1 MSAEPEI
8 SVAAANAGELNQPK
22 PRWMPLEGNPEVLNK
37 YLQNLGVKNEN
48 YEFVEIIGFDEEL
61 LAFVP
66 QPVAAVLLIFPITE
80 QHEKNRRKEFD
91 EAAST
96 PPDYSQ
102 AIYFLRQSIGNA
114 CGSIAVIHS
123 IANNL
128 EKFHLHAH
136 KPLAQFLETT
146 KLMTPEQRAEHL
158 KHALDMATANDTI
171 AEEGES
177 RVIDRDE
184 HVNLHFVCFVNVNNE
199 LYELDGRHP
208 HPIKHPVKI
217 RTGDALDLLRSTKD
231 VILKLVEDAGG
242 DIRFSMLALTKM
254 AD

>member
-1 MSAEPEI
+1 MSTASEI
-8 SVAAANAGELNQPK
+8 SVAAANAGELNSPK
-22 PRWMPLEGNPEVLNK
+22 PRWMPLEGNPDVLNK
-37 YLQNLGVKNEN
+37 YIKNLGVKNDD
-48 YEFVEIIGFDEEL
+48 YEFVEVIGFDEEL

-66 QPVAAVLLIFPITE
+66 QPVCAVLLIFPITE
-80 QHEKNRRKEFD
+80 AHEKHRQKEME
-91 EAAST
+91 EATHS

-102 AIYFLRQSIGNA
+102 AIYFLKQTVGNA

-123 IANNL
+123 VANNL
-128 EKFHLHAH
+128 EKFQLDSH

-158 KHALDMATANDTI
+158 KHAMDMATANDEI

-184 HVNLHFVCFVNVNNE
+184 HVNLHFVCFVNINNE

-208 HPIKHPVKI
+208 HPIKHQI
-217 RTGDALDLLRSTKD
+217 QGQDGQTLDLLRATKKI
-231 VILKLVEDAGG
+231 ILKLIENAGD
-242 DIRFSMLALTKM
+242 DIRFSMMALTKI
-254 AD
+254 AN

>member
-1 MSAEPEI
+1 MNTISDI

-37 YLQNLGVKNEN
+37 YIKNLGVKNDN

-61 LAFVP
+61 LSFVP
-66 QPVAAVLLIFPITE
+66 QPVSAVLLVFPITE
-80 QHEKNRRKEFD
+80 EHEQHRRKELE
-91 EAAST
+91 EAAHT

-102 AIYFLRQSIGNA
+102 AIYFLRQAVGNA

-128 EKFHLHAH
+128 EKFQLDAH
-136 KPLAQFLETT
+136 KPLAHFLETT

-158 KHALDMATANDTI
+158 KHSNDMATANDTM

-208 HPIKHPVKI
+208 HPIKHSIQGEP
-217 RTGDALDLLRSTKD
+217 GQPLDLLRSTKN
-231 VILKLVEDAGG
+231 VILQLIENAGG
-242 DIRFSMLALTKM
+242 DIRFSMMALTKTS
-254 AD
+254 

>member
-1 MSAEPEI
+1 MSASGEI
-8 SVAAANAGELNQPK
+8 SVSAAHAGELNQPK

-37 YLQNLGVKNEN
+37 YIKNLGVKNDN

-61 LAFVP
+61 LSFVP
-66 QPVAAVLLIFPITE
+66 QPVSAVLLVFPITE
-80 QHEKNRRKEFD
+80 EHEQHRRKELE
-91 EAAST
+91 EAAHT

-102 AIYFLRQSIGNA
+102 AIYFLRQAVGNA

-128 EKFHLHAH
+128 EKFQLDSH

-158 KHALDMATANDTI
+158 KHAMDMATANDTM

-184 HVNLHFVCFVNVNNE
+184 HVNLHFVCFINVNNE

-208 HPIKHPVKI
+208 HPIKHSVQKQAGQP
-217 RTGDALDLLRSTKD
+217 LDLLRSTKD
-231 VILKLVEDAGG
+231 IILKLIEHAGG
-242 DIRFSMLALTKM
+242 DIRFSMMALTKTT
-254 AD
+254 

>member
-1 MSAEPEI
+1 MTTSAEI
-8 SVAAANAGELNQPK
+8 SVAAATAGELNQPK

-37 YLQNLGVKNEN
+37 YIKNLGVKNDD
-48 YEFVEIIGFDEEL
+48 YEFAEIIGFDEEL
-61 LAFVP
+61 LAFIP
-66 QPVAAVLLIFPITE
+66 QPVIAVLLIFPITDA
-80 QHEKNRRKEFD
+80 HEDRRQKEFE
-91 EAAST
+91 EAAHT

-102 AIYFLRQSIGNA
+102 AIYFLKQTIGNA

-128 EKFHLHAH
+128 EKFQLDSH

-158 KHALDMATANDTI
+158 KHAMDMATANDTI

-177 RVIDRDE
+177 EVIDREE

-208 HPIKHPVKI
+208 HPIKHKAKGEQGQ
-217 RTGDALDLLRSTKD
+217 TLDLLRSTKD
-231 VILKLVEDAGG
+231 IIMKLIDNAGG
-242 DIRFSMLALTKM
+242 DIRFSMMALTKIE
-254 AD
+254 

>member
-1 MSAEPEI
+1 MSKTADI
-8 SVAAANAGELNQPK
+8 SVSAATAGELNQPK
-22 PRWMPLEGNPEVLNK
+22 PRWMPLEGNPDVLNK
-37 YLQNLGVKNEN
+37 YIKNLGVKNDN
-48 YEFVEIIGFDEEL
+48 YEFIEIIGFDEEL
-61 LAFVP
+61 LSFVP
-66 QPVAAVLLIFPITE
+66 QPVSAVLLVFPITDE
-80 QHEKNRRKEFD
+80 HEKHRQTEFE
-91 EAAST
+91 EAAQT

-102 AIYFLRQSIGNA
+102 AIYFLKQAVGNA

-128 EKFHLHAH
+128 EKFQLDSH

-158 KHALDMATANDTI
+158 KHAMDMATANDTM

-184 HVNLHFVCFVNVNNE
+184 HVNLHFVCFINVNNE

-208 HPIKHPVKI
+208 HPIKHSIEKQP
-217 RTGDALDLLRSTKD
+217 GQPLDLLRSTKD
-231 VILKLVEDAGG
+231 VILKLIEHAGG
-242 DIRFSMLALTKM
+242 DIRFSMMALTKTT
-254 AD
+254 

>member
-1 MSAEPEI
+1 MSKVSEI

-37 YLQNLGVKNEN
+37 FIKNLGVKNDD
-48 YEFVEIIGFDEEL
+48 YEFVEIIGLDEEL

-66 QPVAAVLLIFPITE
+66 QPVSAVLLIFPITD
-80 QHEKNRRKEFD
+80 QHEEQRRKEYE
-91 EAAST
+91 EALHI

-102 AIYFLRQSIGNA
+102 AIYFLKQSVGNA

-128 EKFHLHAH
+128 EKFQLDAH

-158 KHALDMATANDTI
+158 KHAMDMATANDTM

-208 HPIKHPVKI
+208 HPIKHSVQLQPGE
-217 RTGDALDLLRSTKD
+217 TLDLLRSTKD
-231 VILKLVEDAGG
+231 VILKLIENTGG
-242 DIRFSMLALTKM
+242 DIRFSLIALTK
-254 AD
+254 AT

>member
-1 MSAEPEI
+1 MSTGAEI
-8 SVAAANAGELNQPK
+8 SVAAANAGELNKPK

-37 YLQNLGVKNEN
+37 YLKNLGVKSDD

-66 QPVAAVLLIFPITE
+66 QPVSAVLLIFPITDE
-80 QHEKNRRKEFD
+80 HEKHREKEF
-91 EAAST
+91 EQAAHT

-102 AIYFLRQSIGNA
+102 AIYFLRQSVGNA

-128 EKFHLHAH
+128 EKFQLDSH
-136 KPLAQFLETT
+136 KPLAHFLETT

-171 AEEGES
+171 AEEGDS
-177 RVIDRDE
+177 DVIDRDE

-208 HPIKHPVKI
+208 HPIKHSVKI
-217 RTGDALDLLRSTKD
+217 QPEQSLDLLRVSQ
-231 VILKLVEDAGG
+231 
-242 DIRFSMLALTKM
+242 F
-254 AD
+254 

>member
-1 MSAEPEI
+1 MSAVREI
-8 SVAAANAGELNQPK
+8 SVAAANAGETDQPN

-37 YLQNLGVKNEN
+37 YLKNLGVKNEE
-48 YEFVEIIGFDEEL
+48 YEFTEIIGFDEEL
-61 LAFVP
+61 LGFVP
-66 QPVAAVLLIFPITE
+66 QPVSAVLLIFPITE
-80 QHEKNRRKEFD
+80 EHELQRKKEFE
-91 EAAST
+91 EAAHT

-102 AIYFLRQSIGNA
+102 AIYFLKQTVGNA

-128 EKFHLHAH
+128 EKFQLDPH

-158 KHALDMATANDTI
+158 KHAMDMATANDTI

-177 RVIDRDE
+177 RVVDRDE
-184 HVNLHFVCFVNVNNE
+184 HVNLHFVCFVSVNNE

-208 HPIKHPVKI
+208 HPIKHPVQAEPGKP
-217 RTGDALDLLRSTKD
+217 LDLLRSTKD
-231 VILKLVEDAGG
+231 VILKLIETSGG
-242 DIRFSMLALTKM
+242 DIRFSLMALTK
-254 AD
+254 AA